1 MWTAATWW
9 ARSLRP
15 FADLFGGGDDSPYGP
30 MPQTGQDLQYNLSIT
45 LEESVSGAEKKLTL
59 QKEGH
64 SEEIN
69 VKIPPG
75 ISSGKRLR
83 LAGKGGAGFQGGAT
97 GDLYLNIQIQPHPV
111 FAREG
116 NDLYVEKTI
125 TFSQAALGTSIDV
138 STIDGAMKRIK
149 VPPGTQNNT
158 KIRMKGYGVPGL
170 KGGGKG
176 DQYVKLLVDVPRHLT
191 DKQQRLIQQLAQE
204 GL

>member
-1 MWTAATWW
+1 
-9 ARSLRP
+9 
-15 FADLFGGGDDSPYGP
+15 